1 MSVFPEASLVGPA
14 LKASHPAPAV
24 LPVARRH
31 RGVRAGLYNVKG
43 LINIIR
49 GDIIH
54 NTFGAFHVLRLWHVQ
69 KLTSGLVGREHA
81 WATGLD
87 PATGQPV
94 WPQNVVFRT
103 TPTPGAGYEPDE
115 TILAK
120 VGGFLADMVKK
131 STPVPEIP
139 HGPERRM
146 PHVVNYLH
154 GSVHFN
160 GMWLLFNDF
169 DEAKHFFADASF
181 RREFVRL
188 VRRER
193 REVTL
198 VFRERKYDP
207 VEYAYFS
214 GFIMANF
221 PWFANVNG
229 PGKKVMWGNP
239 APYAAMNI
247 INGSWVRDVDALRR
261 GRPTFLRAPL
271 AAEQYF
277 AASYGQPVPG
287 SHFVE
292 RLVAFV
298 ENEWVRRRGFNAGLF
313 FIDRKQIDPR
323 IFEKYQADKL
333 VLNAKQTEVPSP
345 FAPPPNEADS

>member
-1 MSVFPEASLVGPA
+1 MTAAPETLPSGPA
-14 LKASHPAPAV
+14 LKASYPAPAV
-24 LPVARRH
+24 LPAARRR
-31 RGVRAGLYNVKG
+31 RGLRAGLYNIKG
-43 LINIIR
+43 LINIVR

-160 GMWLLFNDF
+160 GMWLMFNDF
-169 DEAKHFFADASF
+169 AEARHFFADACF
-181 RREFVRL
+181 RHEFVRL
-188 VRRER
+188 VRQER

-198 VFRERKYDP
+198 VFRERRYDP

-239 APYAAMNI
+239 APYPAMNI

-261 GRPTFLRAPL
+261 GRATFLRAPL
-271 AAEQYF
+271 AAGQYF
-277 AASYGQPVPG
+277 AGCYGKPVPG

-323 IFEKYQADKL
+323 LYEKYQADKA
-333 VLNAKQTEVPSP
+333 VLSARQTEVPSP
-345 FAPPPNEADS
+345 FGPPTA